1 MKAHPPVVRHQAMTA
16 GILVASLLAALA
28 MTFLA
33 PGAFARADD
42 SVSDDGNLTVTV
54 TDGSTPRPTPS
65 VSPSPTGATSGS
77 TSGTG
82 AGSGG
87 TGTSG
92 STGVGTGGGGTDSGA
107 KPGEVGTAGG
117 VYVSGVN
124 STAALTP
131 DPLDGLVTVWI
142 TVRNAST
149 APVDATAD
157 FWMES
162 LLFGIPLDRVEG
174 VAIAGLQP
182 GESRVVP
189 AQLHGAGQWTLV
201 NAHATVTPPETVD
214 GVALT
219 PLTRDATVFLFPWLL
234 AGLAALIAIAVLVRR
249 ALRAAAAA
257 RTVEAIA

>member
-1 MKAHPPVVRHQAMTA
+1 MKAHPPVVWQQAMTA

-28 MTFLA
+28 VTFLA
-33 PGAFARADD
+33 PGTFARADD

-65 VSPSPTGATSGS
+65 VSPSPTGTTSGS

-82 AGSGG
+82 TG
-87 TGTSG
+87 TGSG
-92 STGVGTGGGGTDSGA
+92 STGTGGSTGGTDSGA
-107 KPGEVGTAGG
+107 KPGEVGTAGMI
-117 VYVSGVN
+117 YVSGVN

-142 TVRNAST
+142 TVRNASS
-149 APVDATAD
+149 APVDAKAD

-162 LLFGIPLDRVEG
+162 LLFGVPLDRVEG

-234 AGLAALIAIAVLVRR
+234 AGLAALIAIAVLARR
-249 ALRAAAAA
+249 ALGAAAATRA
-257 RTVEAIA
+257 VEAIA